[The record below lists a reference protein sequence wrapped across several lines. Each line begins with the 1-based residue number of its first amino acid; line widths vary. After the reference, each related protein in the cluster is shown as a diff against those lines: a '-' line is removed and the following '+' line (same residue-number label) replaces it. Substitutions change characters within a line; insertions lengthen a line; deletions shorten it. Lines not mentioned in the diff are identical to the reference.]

1 MGTSSGAGWVCRQSY
16 ALMGPPSTGP
26 HPGQCSGTCTH
37 LELPRYS
44 NHQIF
49 RYTSR
54 LSKQSYCSQEVAQS
68 LLNSNRKGA
77 QLVSDDSC

>member
-1 MGTSSGAGWVCRQSY
+1 MDTSSGVEQVCRQPS

-26 HPGQCSGTCTH
+26 HPVQHCGTCTH
-37 LELPRYS
+37 WELLLYS

-54 LSKQSYCSQEVAQS
+54 LSKQ
-68 LLNSNRKGA
+68 LL
-77 QLVSDDSC
+77 L